1 MYTNRRS
8 NRTGT
13 SIDFNLESHIL
24 WMEQARFNLKFGTL
38 YENPNYS
45 VFIELHYLLTLRE
58 NRKWISCRCWNST
71 RVFPFALFRFLCN
84 GKKLFY
90 PCFLNPV
97 IVRALDDLC
106 DRHCYLCISEA
117 GRDLWLRSMTNIM
130 INYTHT
136 HTFSTAT
143 IQSNADECTK
153 TLILWWKRHDFS
165 YYMLRSLLRKLD
177 KIWIGLLTPECKLC
191 CWSLGWW
198 NVIS

>member
-117 GRDLWLRSMTNIM
+117 GRDLWLRSITNIM
-130 INYTHT
+130 ITYTHT
-136 HTFSTAT
+136 YIQYCNYIEQCRWMYEDTYPLVKTAR
-143 IQSNADECTK
+143 
-153 TLILWWKRHDFS
+153 LF
-165 YYMLRSLLRKLD
+165 LLYAEKS
-177 KIWIGLLTPECKLC
+177 P
-191 CWSLGWW
+191 
-198 NVIS
+198 